1 MHMMRRWFLFISLTL
16 VLASCAGNRQQSS
29 GRVYDPYKPVVPVSP
44 PVVTKK
50 HQDRATIPE
59 QEIIKQPIDTT
70 VRQQNPYPNQ
80 QPRKASSPAVIA
92 LLGQAESS
100 SRAGKLGSAAAKIE
114 RALRIE
120 PRNANLIYK
129 LAKVRMQQGKP
140 RLAEDL
146 GKKAN
151 ILSSGDAGLKRKI
164 WILIADA
171 RQKQGNLPGANAAKA
186 KASRY

>member
-1 MHMMRRWFLFISLTL
+1 L
-16 VLASCAGNRQQSS
+16 VLAGCAGNRHQSS
-29 GRVYDPYKPVVPVSP
+29 GPAYDPYKPVEPVPP

-50 HQDRATIPE
+50 YQDRSAIPE
-59 QEIIKQPIDTT
+59 RQIIKQPIDTT
-70 VRQQNPYPNQ
+70 VRQSNPYPNQ
-80 QPRKASSPAVIA
+80 QPKKASSPAVLA

-129 LAKVRMQQGKP
+129 LAEVRMQQGKP

-164 WILIADA
+164 WKLIADA
-171 RQKQGNLPGANAAKA
+171 RQRQGNLPGADAAKA
-186 KASRY
+186 KAALY